1 MDQGLRIE
9 TLWEG
14 LEFGSPETRATYAAL
29 GIRVGDRWVTE
40 IEDRLAGRT
49 RRHSSL
55 PAYHFAEW
63 LIWNWWRL
71 RWEPFRRTSNWDLA
85 HKTATIGGGWIWPNI
100 TIVTD
105 GERIILDPA
114 PTEPRPS
121 QPLRYLSSQSLSVSA
136 TDFETAIDDF
146 VGSVME
152 RLNVCGVGSTNL
164 ADLWQALAVERADPR
179 LARFRKLEAL
189 LGWDPGEADDALIEQ
204 LEAESE
210 ELGAEAVEELA
221 AEGAGERA
229 PLGRAELVELVN
241 RNGISGQSGDAAVL
255 GDGYRESRM
264 ETSAWRRGVR
274 AARALHALEKLGDD
288 VVTDDRLCE
297 LAGVMKRAAAAS
309 ATGAPLSFELSEP
322 AARSNIVLRSRHR
335 NGRRFDLA
343 RILGD
348 RILEENG
355 EHLRPVTRS
364 RTHRQKAQIGF
375 AAELLCPIESLVT
388 VLAGDLAE
396 DAYED
401 AADHFGVTAGI
412 VELQLLGNRIIER
425 RDTLKSLM

>member
-1 MDQGLRIE
+1 MDEDLQIE
-9 TLWEG
+9 SLWEG
-14 LEFGSPETRATYAAL
+14 LGYGSPETRATYAAL
-29 GIRVGDRWVTE
+29 GIRVGDRWATQ

-49 RRHSSL
+49 RRHAPL

-63 LIWNWWRL
+63 LTWNWWRL
-71 RWEPFRRTSNWDLA
+71 RWEPFRRTTSWDLA
-85 HKTATIGGGWIWPNI
+85 HRTATIGDGWIWPNI

-105 GERIILDPA
+105 GEQIILDPV
-114 PTEPRPS
+114 PTEPRS
-121 QPLRYLSSQSLSVSA
+121 GQSLRYLSSLPLSVSA
-136 TDFETAIDDF
+136 ANFETAIDDF
-146 VGSVME
+146 VGRVLE
-152 RLNVCGVGSTNL
+152 RLRVSEVGATNL

-189 LGWDPGEADDALIEQ
+189 LGWDPGEADDAMIGQ

-210 ELGAEAVEELA
+210 ELGIEAIEELA
-221 AEGAGERA
+221 ADGAGERA
-229 PLGRAELVELVN
+229 PLGRAELIELVSG
-241 RNGISGQSGDAAVL
+241 NGISAQSGDAATL
-255 GDGYRESRM
+255 GEGYREACRES
-264 ETSAWRRGVR
+264 SAWRRGVR
-274 AARALHALEKLGDD
+274 AARVLRALEKLGDD

-297 LAGVMKRAAAAS
+297 LAGVMKGAAAS
-309 ATGAPLSFELSEP
+309 SATRAPLSFELSEP

-348 RILEENG
+348 RILEKNG
-355 EHLRPVTRS
+355 KQLRPVTRS

-412 VELQLLGNRIIER
+412 LELQLLANRIIER
-425 RDTLKSLM
+425 NDVLKSFV

>member
-1 MDQGLRIE
+1 MDEGLQIE
-9 TLWEG
+9 SLWEG
-14 LEFGSPETRATYAAL
+14 LEYGPPETRATYAAL
-29 GIRVGDRWVTE
+29 GIRAGDRWVTE

-49 RRHSSL
+49 RRHAPL

-63 LIWNWWRL
+63 LTWNWWRL
-71 RWEPFRRTSNWDLA
+71 RWEPFRRTSSWELA

-105 GERIILDPA
+105 GEQILFDPV
-114 PTEPRPS
+114 PTEPGPG
-121 QPLRYLSSQSLSVSA
+121 QPLRYLSSLPLSVSA
-136 TDFETAIDDF
+136 ADFETAIDDF
-146 VGSVME
+146 VRRVLE
-152 RLNVCGVGSTNL
+152 RLRVSEVGATNL
-164 ADLWQALAVERADPR
+164 ADLWQALTVERADPR

-210 ELGAEAVEELA
+210 ELGTEAIEELA
-221 AEGAGERA
+221 ADGPGERA
-229 PLGRAELVELVN
+229 PLDRMELVGLVN
-241 RNGISGQSGDAAVL
+241 RNGISARSGDAATL
-255 GDGYRESRM
+255 GDGYRESCG
-264 ETSAWRRGVR
+264 ETSAWRQGVR
-274 AARALHALEKLGDD
+274 AARALRALEKPGD
-288 VVTDDRLCE
+288 VVTDDLLCGMT
-297 LAGVMKRAAAAS
+297 GVMKGATAAS
-309 ATGAPLSFELSEP
+309 ATGAPLSFELNEP
-322 AARSNIVLRSRHR
+322 GARSNIVLRSRYR

-343 RILGD
+343 RIFGD
-348 RILEENG
+348 RILEKNG
-355 EHLRPVTRS
+355 EPLRPVTRS

-401 AADHFGVTAGI
+401 AADHFGVTARV

-425 RDTLKSLM
+425 KDALKSFM